1 MNMPHT
7 FIVIMV
13 SIFYGFLFSL
23 FIHSHLHI
31 ITCVLSLCRVSS
43 RSPLCAS
50 SKNDHDDEDPA
61 VDRIIARSGI
71 ALLDLV
77 HSFTCSSRRASGKK
91 HREEKER
98 WWTRA
103 WLGGE
108 GTSLSHS
115 QPKGSESVTSS
126 GVRGRTPHSTGRRR
140 RMPSLSDSD

>member
-1 MNMPHT
+1 MHH
-7 FIVIMV
+7 F
-13 SIFYGFLFSL
+13 SGFLFSL
-23 FIHSHLHI
+23 FVHSHLHN

-50 SKNDHDDEDPA
+50 GKNDRDDEDPA
-61 VDRIIARSGI
+61 VEHIIACSGI
-71 ALLDLV
+71 ALLDLLLP
-77 HSFTCSSRRASGKK
+77 FTCSSRRASGKK

-115 QPKGSESVTSS
+115 QQKGSESVTSS
-126 GVRGRTPHSTGRRR
+126 GMPVRGRTPHSTGRRR
-140 RMPSLSDSD
+140 RMPSFSDSD